1 MPEEVDRSG
10 GGGGGS
16 RWSEDGRKVGNKLR
30 PCRSKFP
37 WTSGSEMGMT
47 YKGARARRVSLPG
60 AGISCTPSKNPPF
73 PPLGKSHVRPTR
85 RMTLG
90 RGLRLNTDRT
100 PPPPETPKTV
110 LSSLCKISSEP
121 FLLQYPCSLY
131 TRIPFCRLVTAR
143 VMYLPEDASGSLRF
157 PLVAKDKE
165 KGRVFRINV
174 RSSPFSPSFLLRA
187 DRWQKIGNIPVGF
200 FPLFSFSL
208 FRGSVSS
215 SGMGWKKGSELFCKE
230 TGHESGQEDN
240 NQRNGQK
247 ETIIQDGPTYRR
259 CFFHR
264 GVSRHRLTGRFQVG
278 GGRFDFFGESC

>member
-1 MPEEVDRSG
+1 MPEEVDRS

-73 PPLGKSHVRPTR
+73 PPLSKSHVRPTR

-100 PPPPETPKTV
+100 PLPPETPKTV

-187 DRWQKIGNIPVGF
+187 DRWQENRKYSGWILPSVF
-200 FPLFSFSL
+200 FLPFQRISL
-208 FRGSVSS
+208 LEWD
-215 SGMGWKKGSELFCKE
+215 GMEKGE
-230 TGHESGQEDN
+230 
-240 NQRNGQK
+240 
-247 ETIIQDGPTYRR
+247 
-259 CFFHR
+259 
-264 GVSRHRLTGRFQVG
+264 
-278 GGRFDFFGESC
+278 